1 MNVLHLDEQ
10 RGWRG
15 GEQQASWLLRGLAN
29 RGHQVAVSG
38 RPHAQFVQDP
48 HGGVSMARLPLP
60 FRHELDFATGRRL
73 AHFIQDWP
81 AHIIHAHT
89 SHTHAIAC
97 MAQRW
102 ARRGKVVVSR
112 RIDFEPGHDPANR
125 LKYRL
130 PHHYIAVSER
140 VREVLLAYGIPPQKV
155 TRVYSSIDIAR
166 LNVAPADRSALGVP
180 ADAPLLV
187 SAGALVGHKD
197 HATLLRAFAN
207 VRETLPEARLLIA
220 GEGEL
225 RGELET
231 LRAGLLL
238 EESVQ
243 FLGHREDVPA
253 LIRVANLYVSSSWSE
268 GLGTSVLEA
277 LGCETPVVAT
287 VAGGVGEMV
296 IDGQTGRLA
305 PNRDPEALAAAI
317 IGALRDPEQARTW
330 AAHGRARVE
339 ELFTVDRMVDGT
351 IAVYERLL
359 KP

>member
-1 MNVLHLDEQ
+1 MNILHLDEQ
-10 RGWRG
+10 RTWRG
-15 GEQQASWLLRGLAN
+15 GEQQASWLIQGLAK
-29 RGHQVAVSG
+29 RGHHVAVAG
-38 RPHAQFVQDP
+38 RPHAPFVQGP
-48 HGGVSMARLPLP
+48 HGGVSTARLPLP
-60 FRHELDFATGRRL
+60 FRHELDFATARRL

-89 SHTHAIAC
+89 SHAHAIAC

-130 PHHYIAVSER
+130 PHHYIAVSNQ
-140 VREVLLAYGIPPQKV
+140 VRQVLLDYGIPQDKV
-155 TRVYSSIDIAR
+155 TRVYSSINLER
-166 LNVAPADRSALGVP
+166 LDVAPAERAALNAP
-180 ADAPLLV
+180 PDAPLLL

-197 HATLLRAFAN
+197 HATLLRAFAT
-207 VRETLPEARLLIA
+207 VRQSFPNAHLLIA
-220 GEGEL
+220 GEGDL
-225 RGELET
+225 RGELEA
-231 LRAGLLL
+231 LRESLSL

-243 FLGHREDVPA
+243 FLGQRDDVPA
-253 LIRVANLYVSSSWSE
+253 LIRAADLYVSSSWSE

-296 IDGQTGRLA
+296 IDGQTGRLV
-305 PNRDPEALAAAI
+305 PNRDPDPLAHAI
-317 IGALRDPEQARTW
+317 IEALRDPEQARRW
-330 AAHGRARVE
+330 AANGRARVE

-359 KP
+359 H

>member
-10 RGWRG
+10 RTWRG
-15 GEQQASWLLRGLAN
+15 GEQQASWLIQGLVQ
-29 RGHQVAVSG
+29 RGHYVAVAG
-38 RPHAQFVQDP
+38 RPHAPFVQGV
-48 HGGVSMARLPLP
+48 HGGVSTARLPLP

-130 PHHYIAVSER
+130 PHHYIAVSDQ
-140 VREVLLAYGIPPQKV
+140 VRKVLLDYGIRPEKV
-155 TRVYSSIDIAR
+155 TRVYSSIDLAR
-166 LNVAPADRSALGVP
+166 LEVEPADRAALDLP
-180 ADAPLLV
+180 NDALLLF

-197 HATLLRAFAN
+197 HATLLRAFAR
-207 VRETLPEARLLIA
+207 VREKFPETRLLIA

-225 RGELET
+225 RRELEA
-231 LRAGLLL
+231 LGVGLGLQGF
-238 EESVQ
+238 VQ
-243 FLGHREDVPA
+243 FLGQRDDVPA
-253 LIRVANLYVSSSWSE
+253 LIRAADLYVSSSWSE

-287 VAGGVGEMV
+287 AAGGVGEMV
-296 IDGQTGRLA
+296 IDGETGRLV
-305 PNRDPEALAAAI
+305 PNRDPEALTDAI
-317 IGALRDPEQARTW
+317 IGALRDPGQARSW
-330 AAHGRARVE
+330 AANGRARVE
-339 ELFTVDRMVDGT
+339 DLFTVDRMVDGT

-359 KP
+359 Q